1 MTRKPLDDR
10 TLSIL
15 AVLCIVFVA
24 AAIVGGFVS
33 SRDRV
38 AKTQQ
43 PFPAE
48 QSDAR

>member
-15 AVLCIVFVA
+15 GALCIVLVF
-24 AAIVGGFVS
+24 AAIVAGFVS

-38 AKTQQ
+38 AKTQR
-43 PFPAE
+43 PLPAN
-48 QSDAR
+48 QYGP